1 MQKLL
6 TIAIPTYNRAALL
19 DKQLAWLATAIKG
32 FESECEIIVSDNY
45 STDNTPGVV
54 KKWQSAFSNTVFIAN
69 RNRENIGLMPN
80 IAFCL
85 QAAGSKYVWTV
96 GDDDPIQ
103 ERTLGYVINKIKEN
117 SSLSLMFLNCC
128 GRDKNTNKVLVKH
141 WFPSDSDEIIV
152 DSKPVFQRYLQGSF
166 GGVLFMTA
174 TIYNTELVQQA
185 LQTWTTS
192 CKNLASQAYWTG
204 FCAAHGNIIV
214 TQDNYLECTMHA
226 SSLEENP
233 RWSLMMRYVYIPEIY
248 LKLLSL
254 GYSAKFCQG
263 MILENIFKLSDWK
276 ILFGALRRWPFLAT
290 NIIITYL
297 QLVGKFI
304 YQLNFN
310 QKESAINIS
319 HLSN

>member
-1 MQKLL
+1 
-6 TIAIPTYNRAALL
+6 
-19 DKQLAWLATAIKG
+19 
-32 FESECEIIVSDNY
+32 
-45 STDNTPGVV
+45 
-54 KKWQSAFSNTVFIAN
+54 
-69 RNRENIGLMPN
+69 MPN
-80 IAFCL
+80 IVFCL

-103 ERTLGYVINKIKEN
+103 EKTLAYVITKLKQNQ
-117 SSLSLMFLNCC
+117 SLNLMFLNCC

-141 WFPSDSDEIIV
+141 WFTSDNDEIIA
-152 DSKPVFQRYLQGSF
+152 DSKPVFQRYLQNSF

-174 TIYNTELVQQA
+174 IIYKTELVQQA
-185 LQTWTTS
+185 LQNWTTS
-192 CKNLASQAYWTG
+192 YKNLASQAYWTG
-204 FCAAHGNIIV
+204 FCAAHGNMIV

-233 RWSLMMRYVYIPEIY
+233 RWSLIMRYVYIPEIY

-254 GYSAKFCQG
+254 GYSSKFCQR

-276 ILFGALRRWPFLAT
+276 ILLGALKRWPILAT

-297 QLVGKFI
+297 QLIVKFI
-304 YQLNFN
+304 YKLNFSP
-310 QKESAINIS
+310 KKSEINIS

>member
-32 FESECEIIVSDNY
+32 WESECEIIISDNC

-54 KKWQSAFSNTVFIAN
+54 KKWQTAFSNTVFIAN

-103 ERTLGYVINKIKEN
+103 ERTLAHVVTTIKRN
-117 SSLSLMFLNCC
+117 PTLSLMFLNCC
-128 GRDKNTNKVLVKH
+128 GRDKNTNKVLVEH

-185 LQTWTTS
+185 LQNWTTS

-204 FCAAHGNIIV
+204 FCAAYGNIIV

-254 GYSAKFCQG
+254 GYSAKFCQR
-263 MILENIFKLSDWK
+263 MILENIFNLSDWK
-276 ILFGALRRWPFLAT
+276 ILLGALRRWPVLAT

-297 QLVGKFI
+297 QLVGRFI
-304 YQLNFN
+304 YQMNFN
-310 QKESAINIS
+310 QRKSAINIS
-319 HLSN
+319 QISN

>member
-32 FESECEIIVSDNY
+32 WESECEIIISDNC

-54 KKWQSAFSNTVFIAN
+54 KKWQTAFSNTVFIAN

-103 ERTLGYVINKIKEN
+103 ERTLAHVVTTIKRN
-117 SSLSLMFLNCC
+117 PTLSLMFLNCC
-128 GRDKNTNKVLVKH
+128 GRDKNTNKVLVEH

-185 LQTWTTS
+185 LQNWTTS

-204 FCAAHGNIIV
+204 FCAAYGNIIV

-254 GYSAKFCQG
+254 GYSAKFCQR
-263 MILENIFKLSDWK
+263 MILENIFNLSDWK
-276 ILFGALRRWPFLAT
+276 ILLGALRRWPVLAT

-297 QLVGKFI
+297 QLVGRFI

-310 QKESAINIS
+310 QKKSAIDIS
-319 HLSN
+319 RISN

>member
-32 FESECEIIVSDNY
+32 WESECEIIISDNC

-54 KKWQSAFSNTVFIAN
+54 KKWQTAFSNTVFIAN

-103 ERTLGYVINKIKEN
+103 ERTLAHVVTTIKRN
-117 SSLSLMFLNCC
+117 PTLSLMFLNCC
-128 GRDKNTNKVLVKH
+128 GRDKNTNKVLVEH

-185 LQTWTTS
+185 LQNWTTS

-204 FCAAHGNIIV
+204 FCAAYGNIIV

-254 GYSAKFCQG
+254 GYSAKFCQR
-263 MILENIFKLSDWK
+263 MILENIFNLSDWK
-276 ILFGALRRWPFLAT
+276 ILLGALRRWPVLAT

-297 QLVGKFI
+297 QLVGRFI
-304 YQLNFN
+304 YQMNFN
-310 QKESAINIS
+310 QKKLAINIS
-319 HLSN
+319 RISN